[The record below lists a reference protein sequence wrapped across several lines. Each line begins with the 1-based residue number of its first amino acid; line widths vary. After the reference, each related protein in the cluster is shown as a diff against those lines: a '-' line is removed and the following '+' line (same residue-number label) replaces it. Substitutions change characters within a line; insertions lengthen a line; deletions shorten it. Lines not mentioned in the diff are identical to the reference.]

1 MTCHPE
7 RDHTLYNRNVSSYK
21 KVDRL
26 EQLCTDMQQAIFL
39 KRPKQSTQNLSRSI
53 KESVLSVHVRG
64 FLLFFA
70 PPYIRIEE
78 LKQNCATLNL
88 TNLSISVAFKTTRV
102 ATAKIHN
109 C

>member
-1 MTCHPE
+1 
-7 RDHTLYNRNVSSYK
+7 
-21 KVDRL
+21 
-26 EQLCTDMQQAIFL
+26 MQQPIFL
-39 KRPKQSTQNLSRSI
+39 KRPKQSTQNLYHSI

-70 PPYIRIEE
+70 PPYIQIQE
-78 LKQNCATLNL
+78 LKQSRTTLNL
-88 TNLSISVAFKTTRV
+88 TNLSITLAFKTTRV